1 MFLKRFT
8 HIAVLPS
15 IPLVFSADS
24 VRANSFGVNIY
35 GLSYHVNDRRGEK
48 LFTTEGRFNEFNN
61 GFGLRASFGT
71 DSAVTTLLV
80 EGGAFDD
87 TFQNLA
93 KYLSVGFQVRVIRQL
108 RAGINAA
115 VYTTQSINYGN
126 PFFAP
131 VPIVS
136 YTVSVVTLNFVY
148 LPKYEPRNPWHT
160 IGAYAT
166 IHLFRGEPSK

>member
-1 MFLKRFT
+1 MSTGLIIRVVFVA
-8 HIAVLPS
+8 AVL
-15 IPLVFSADS
+15 S
-24 VRANSFGVNIY
+24 VACVDLSQANSFGVNVY
-35 GLSYHVNDRRGEK
+35 GLSYHVNNRRGAEP
-48 LFTTEGRFNEFNN
+48 FTTDGRFNEVNQ
-61 GFGLRASFGT
+61 GFGFRASFGT
-71 DSAVTTLLV
+71 DSAATTLFV

-93 KYLSVGFQVRVIRQL
+93 KYLSVGFQVRLIYQL

-115 VYTTQSINYGN
+115 VYTTQSIKDGD

-136 YTVSVVTLNFVY
+136 YTVSMVTFNFVY
-148 LPKYEPRNPWHT
+148 FPKYEPRNPWHT

-166 IHLFRGEPSK
+166 IHLFKGEPSR